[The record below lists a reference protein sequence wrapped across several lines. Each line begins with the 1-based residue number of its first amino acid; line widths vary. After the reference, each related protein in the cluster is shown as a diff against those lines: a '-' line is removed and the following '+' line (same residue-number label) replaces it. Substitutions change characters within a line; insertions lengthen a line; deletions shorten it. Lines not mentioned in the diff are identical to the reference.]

1 MKEIFFNSRIL
12 WNPFLIGVFLIRIY
26 HGVQGI
32 LRHGAQVKDMLDPL
46 RHAGPVSFILST
58 SHSVYA
64 FWSSRLCIDDLEVQ
78 SSASGWTV
86 NFMESS
92 TSVLAKS
99 LDTIGPSP
107 RPQELPLSTIPYSI
121 TSSALA
127 RSEERRVGKEC
138 W

>member
-1 MKEIFFNSRIL
+1 M
-12 WNPFLIGVFLIRIY
+12 IRVY

-92 TSVLAKS
+92 IGVLAKS

-107 RPQELPLSTIPYSI
+107 RPQELPLSTIP
-121 TSSALA
+121 
-127 RSEERRVGKEC
+127 
-138 W
+138 